1 MLLTNLFLVTLLFRE
16 INNSK
21 KTNIMIKVC
30 LADNHPV
37 VHFGVKSYFKD
48 HDDISIVANVGNFI
62 MVRDILLTKEV
73 NVLILDLELEGL
85 SSIFEVK
92 NILKNFPKTKII
104 IFSDLSEQ
112 IYAPNAI
119 KAGVSGFIS
128 KKEKLETLGQTIIK
142 VNQGKIILNETI
154 KKNLALIAKQN
165 KSERLYRKL
174 SNREVEVLRYLSDGK
189 KNNEISKILGL
200 NEKTISTYKLRLLQ
214 KLNVTNLVDLVNK
227 AKTLEIV

>member
-1 MLLTNLFLVTLLFRE
+1 
-16 INNSK
+16 
-21 KTNIMIKVC
+21 MIKVC

-37 VHFGVKSYFKD
+37 VHYGVKSYFKD
-48 HDDISIVANVGNFI
+48 HDDISIVANVGNFL
-62 MVRDILLTKEV
+62 MVRDVLLTKEV
-73 NVLILDLELEGL
+73 DVLILDLELEGL

-92 NILKNFPKTKII
+92 SILKNFPKTKII
-104 IFSDLSEQ
+104 IYSDLSEQ

-128 KKEKLETLGQTIIK
+128 KKEKLETLGQAIIK
-142 VNQGKIILNETI
+142 VHQGKIILNETV

-189 KNNEISKILGL
+189 KNNEISKILNL

-214 KLNVTNLVDLVNK
+214 KLNVTNLVDLMNK

>member
-1 MLLTNLFLVTLLFRE
+1 
-16 INNSK
+16 
-21 KTNIMIKVC
+21 MIKVC

-37 VHFGVKSYFKD
+37 VHYGVKSYFKD
-48 HDDISIVANVGNFI
+48 HDTISIIANVGNFL
-62 MVRDILLTKEV
+62 MVKDLLHTKEV
-73 NVLILDLELEGL
+73 DVLILDLELEGL

-92 NILKNFPKTKII
+92 SILKNFPKTKII

-119 KAGVSGFIS
+119 KAGVSGFLS
-128 KKEKLETLGQTIIK
+128 KKEKLETLGQAIIK
-142 VNQGKIILNETI
+142 VHQGKVIINETV

-189 KNNEISKILGL
+189 KNKEIAKILNL

-227 AKTLEIV
+227 AKTLEMV

>member
-1 MLLTNLFLVTLLFRE
+1 
-16 INNSK
+16 
-21 KTNIMIKVC
+21 MIKVC
-30 LADNHPV
+30 IADNYPV

-48 HDDISIVANVGNFI
+48 NADISIVANVGNFL
-62 MVRDILLTKEV
+62 MVRDILLTKEID
-73 NVLILDLELEGL
+73 VLVLDLELEGL

-92 NILKNFPKTKII
+92 AVLKNFPKTKII
-104 IFSDLSEQ
+104 IFSSLSEQ

-119 KAGVSGFIS
+119 KAGVSGFIH
-128 KKEKLETLGQTIIK
+128 KKEKLETLGISIIK
-142 VNQGKIILNETI
+142 VHQGKIIINETV
-154 KKNLALIAKQN
+154 KKNLALIAKQS

-189 KNNEISKILGL
+189 KNHEIADILKL
-200 NEKTISTYKLRLLQ
+200 NEKTISTYKLRLLT

>member
-1 MLLTNLFLVTLLFRE
+1 
-16 INNSK
+16 
-21 KTNIMIKVC
+21 MIKVC

-37 VHFGVKSYFKD
+37 VHYGVKSYFKD
-48 HDDISIVANVGNFI
+48 HDDISIVANVGNFL
-62 MVRDILLTKEV
+62 MVRDVLLTKDV
-73 NVLILDLELEGL
+73 DVLILDLELEGL

-92 NILKNFPKTKII
+92 SILKNFPKTKII
-104 IFSDLSEQ
+104 IYSDLSEQ

-128 KKEKLETLGQTIIK
+128 KKEKLETLGQAIIK
-142 VNQGKIILNETI
+142 VHQGKIILNETV

-189 KNNEISKILGL
+189 KNNEIAKILNL

>member
-1 MLLTNLFLVTLLFRE
+1 
-16 INNSK
+16 
-21 KTNIMIKVC
+21 MIKIC

-37 VHFGVKSYFKD
+37 VHFGVKSYFRD
-48 HDDISIVANVGNFI
+48 HDEISLIANVGNFL
-62 MVRDILLTKEV
+62 MVRDILLTKDID
-73 NVLILDLELEGL
+73 VLVLDLELEGL

-92 NILKNFPKTKII
+92 SILKTFPKTKII

-112 IYAPNAI
+112 IYAPNSI

-128 KKEKLETLGQTIIK
+128 KKEKLETLGQAIIK
-142 VNQGKIILNETI
+142 VNLGKIILNETV
-154 KKNLALIAKQN
+154 KKNLDLIAKQN
-165 KSERLYRKL
+165 KNERLYRKL

-189 KNNEISKILGL
+189 KNNEISKILVL